1 MLLEKNI
8 IRNLL
13 HFSTCIFPISLY
25 HFGQEICL
33 PYFITIGLL
42 FLICDISRIKIKKI
56 SDLYDYFFNTMT
68 KNHERI
74 SLTGAS
80 YVFISLIIVNLFFSE
95 KIVIVSLLI
104 MSISDP
110 IAAIV
115 GRWVGQLKI
124 YNKTLEGAIAFFI
137 ATSIILI
144 NFDFSSIQIVV
155 VALVCC
161 IVELFSTKLTRF
173 DDNFLIPIVASL
185 TLRVL

>member
-1 MLLEKNI
+1 
-8 IRNLL
+8 
-13 HFSTCIFPISLY
+13 
-25 HFGQEICL
+25 
-33 PYFITIGLL
+33 
-42 FLICDISRIKIKKI
+42 
-56 SDLYDYFFNTMT
+56 
-68 KNHERI
+68 
-74 SLTGAS
+74 
-80 YVFISLIIVNLFFSE
+80 
-95 KIVIVSLLI
+95 

-161 IVELFSTKLTRF
+161 IVELFSTKFTRF

-185 TLRVL
+185 TLRLL

>member
-1 MLLEKNI
+1 
-8 IRNLL
+8 
-13 HFSTCIFPISLY
+13 
-25 HFGQEICL
+25 
-33 PYFITIGLL
+33 
-42 FLICDISRIKIKKI
+42 
-56 SDLYDYFFNTMT
+56 MT
-68 KNHERI
+68 KNHEKI
-74 SLTGAS
+74 NLTGAS

-144 NFDFSSIQIVV
+144 NCTHFSH
-155 VALVCC
+155 
-161 IVELFSTKLTRF
+161 
-173 DDNFLIPIVASL
+173 
-185 TLRVL
+185 